1 LISFAETLEQKS
13 YILDVPNVY
22 HVHTYPDIISLGDE
36 CMSSELFTPV
46 SAIGGGFFGRILL
59 GFALKKVVKLIAVVV
74 GLFQGGSPY

>member
-1 LISFAETLEQKS
+1 MISFAETLEQKS

-22 HVHTYPDIISLGDE
+22 HVHTYPNIIFLGDE

-59 GFALKKVVKLIAVVV
+59 GFCVKD
-74 GLFQGGSPY
+74 GSQANSGSSWIVPRR